1 MACVPDHHQS
11 TLSKSDSFEGGEQLD
26 KSIDA
31 DLFGGKGKLD
41 SLGLVSFVVATEQEI
56 EEEFG
61 VPISIADE
69 RAMSQKNS
77 PFKTLGTFADYISL
91 LLEEDSDVR

>member
-1 MACVPDHHQS
+1 
-11 TLSKSDSFEGGEQLD
+11 LD